1 MYCLGMQD
9 KANRDLLR
17 NFDMLKFEPKL
28 NPKRFYSIF
37 RGPSLPFG
45 RKPNSAPKLKPYKFL
60 FDTETK
66 SNTEKNIKPK
76 VNLTLNHT
84 PGPKLYPGPKPN
96 PVLKLY

>member
-1 MYCLGMQD
+1 MS
-9 KANRDLLR
+9 LLR
-17 NFDMLKFEPKL
+17 HFEMLKIETKL
-28 NPKRFYSIF
+28 NPTRLYSIF
-37 RGPSLPFG
+37 RDPILPFG
-45 RKPNSAPKLKPYKFL
+45 RKPNSAPKLKPQVPYKFL

-66 SNTEKNIKPK
+66 SNTEINIKPK

>member
-1 MYCLGMQD
+1 MYCLAMQD

-17 NFDMLKFEPKL
+17 YFDMLKLEPKL

-37 RGPSLPFG
+37 RGPILPFG
-45 RKPNSAPKLKPYKFL
+45 CKPNSAPKLKPLVPYKFL

-66 SNTEKNIKPK
+66 SNTEKDIKPK

-96 PVLKLY
+96 PV